1 MRAPFA
7 PRALIAFAFPI
18 LCICIVFLSSLM
30 GQDPGVPG
38 QTVPPIKTD
47 VSLVTLT
54 ATVLDKSGRTV
65 TDLKKDD
72 FLVYEDGSVQAA
84 SFFQAVDAPVSLGI
98 LFDTSGSMMDKMDE
112 VQDAVIH
119 LIDKTN
125 PQDDIFVLQ
134 FSTEAF
140 VVQDFT
146 DDRTVLRQAIRGLQ
160 ARGSTSLYEA
170 IVKGLGHL
178 QQGRYKKK
186 ALVVVTDGN
195 DTSSQISLQE
205 AVEFARGFEILIYC
219 LGIGHGE
226 RGSFGHIEGVYK
238 DTVDP
243 DALLAFSDV
252 TGGRTFLLEGS
263 LHRGGTDQIDQAC
276 QQVVMELR
284 RQYTLGYYPTNRR
297 MDGSFRRIRV
307 EVKSKNFQVRTRE
320 GYFATQAPANT
331 LPQP

>member
-1 MRAPFA
+1 MRASFA
-7 PRALIAFAFPI
+7 RRALIALAF
-18 LCICIVFLSSLM
+18 LLWCICGVSPDLSM
-30 GQDPGVPG
+30 GEDLGVPG
-38 QTVPPIKTD
+38 KTVPPIKTD
-47 VSLVTLT
+47 VGLVTLT
-54 ATVLDKSGRTV
+54 VTVLDKSDRAV
-65 TDLKKDD
+65 TNLDKDD
-72 FLVYEDGSVQAA
+72 FLIYEDGSLQAA

-98 LFDTSGSMMDKMDE
+98 LFDTSGSMFDKMDE

-119 LIDKTN
+119 LINKTN
-125 PQDDIFVLQ
+125 PQDEIFVLQ

-146 DDRTVLRQAIRGLQ
+146 DDQTVLRRAIRGLQ

-170 IVKGLGHL
+170 IVKGLEHL

-195 DTSSQISLQE
+195 DTSSQIALQE
-205 AVEFARGFEILIYC
+205 AVEFARGFETLIYC

-252 TGGRTFLLEGS
+252 TGGRTFILQGP
-263 LHRGGTDQIDQAC
+263 LHSGGTDQIDQAC

-307 EVKSKNFQVRTRE
+307 EVKNKDFQVRARE
-320 GYFATQAPANT
+320 GYFATQPLAKAFS
-331 LPQP
+331 QP

>member
-1 MRAPFA
+1 MRPLFASVESVALVLALLSLDTASLRAREPSGAPQSA
-7 PRALIAFAFPI
+7 
-18 LCICIVFLSSLM
+18 S
-30 GQDPGVPG
+30 
-38 QTVPPIKTD
+38 TIKTD
-47 VSLVTLT
+47 VSLVNLT
-54 ATVLDKSGRTV
+54 ATVVGKTGRPV
-65 TDLKKDD
+65 TNLKKDD
-72 FLVYEDGSVQAA
+72 FVVYEDGIPQEASV
-84 SFFQAVDAPVSLGI
+84 FQAEDVPLSLGI
-98 LFDTSGSMMDKMDE
+98 LFDTSGSMMDKIDE

-146 DDRTVLRQAIRGLQ
+146 DDRTVLRRAIRGLQ

-170 IVKGLGHL
+170 IVKGLEHL

-226 RGSFGHIEGVYK
+226 RGSFGHIEGLYK

-252 TGGRTFLLEGS
+252 TGGRTFILQGP
-263 LHRGGTDQIDQAC
+263 LHRGVTDQIDQAC
-276 QQVVMELR
+276 QQVVVELR

-307 EVKSKNFQVRTRE
+307 ETKSKNFQVRARE